1 MTNARILV
9 ASLLAATFVATG
21 TPSAQQATPATPRRT
36 RPAAAAPAQVVVRD
50 RSGAP
55 LEGVRVVVT
64 GVPALETTTGADGT
78 ATLSN
83 VGSGSFR
90 LRLERDGFIT
100 LEREVTVRSGQ
111 PAKIEVALSA
121 APAPP
126 PPPPEPA
133 PAPAPAPPSTV
144 AASPSGPPVF
154 ISIPDFLDKNYIG
167 RDPLK
172 ESVLGCLADS
182 TTRLLQLHDA
192 IGEHN
197 HADLD
202 EMLYVVA
209 GEGSVR
215 VRGESRNVAAGA
227 LSIIPHGQPHAI
239 ERRGK
244 NPLMVLSILSGAPC
258 SRQSTVISR

>member
-1 MTNARILV
+1 M
-9 ASLLAATFVATG
+9 
-21 TPSAQQATPATPRRT
+21 
-36 RPAAAAPAQVVVRD
+36 
-50 RSGAP
+50 
-55 LEGVRVVVT
+55 
-64 GVPALETTTGADGT
+64 
-78 ATLSN
+78 
-83 VGSGSFR
+83 
-90 LRLERDGFIT
+90 LERDVMQ
-100 LEREVTVRSGQ
+100 RNAQ

-121 APAPP
+121 APALPP
-126 PPPPEPA
+126 PPTPEPA
-133 PAPAPAPPSTV
+133 PAHPSTV

-167 RDPLK
+167 REPLK

-197 HADLD
+197 HADMD

-215 VRGESRNVAAGA
+215 VRGESRTVAAGA

-258 SRQSTVISR
+258 RSTS